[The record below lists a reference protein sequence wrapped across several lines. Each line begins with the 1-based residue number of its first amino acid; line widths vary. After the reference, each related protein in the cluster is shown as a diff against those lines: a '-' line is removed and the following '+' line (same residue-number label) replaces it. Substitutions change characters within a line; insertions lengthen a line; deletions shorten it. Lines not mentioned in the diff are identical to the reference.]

1 VTSFTAYEHIN
12 RMMALPVDEG
22 CLCYKAPLT
31 AAIPR
36 GMIRGT

>member
-1 VTSFTAYEHIN
+1 MSFTAYENTN

-22 CLCYKAPLT
+22 CLCNKALLT
-31 AAIPR
+31 AAISR